1 MKKPQYNQGDLL
13 QFQRS
18 RDRKPQL
25 FVITKV
31 FTKSRDARTSSFDAM
46 YYNAVWIKKGEK
58 EVYSIGTLDNSNF
71 VSLVARA

>member
-1 MKKPQYNQGDLL
+1 MKKPQYTQGDLL

-25 FVITKV
+25 FVITKD
-31 FTKSRDARTSSFDAM
+31 FTKPALDAM